1 MARSSLSLLLAFGL
15 LAASS
20 EAAASKEG
28 LLPINAFAL
37 ESPGIGQSGP
47 VKVSGAQSDGDIT
60 LLRIEAFGKNF
71 TLQPQQLRSLE
82 GFNANG
88 VQISYEGGYLDSGG
102 RTIYVVF
109 SRGFTSGR
117 VVQRY
122 VAVTETGAVLLDNM
136 P

>member
-1 MARSSLSLLLAFGL
+1 MARLSLSLLLAFGL

-28 LLPINAFAL
+28 LLHLNAFAL

-47 VKVSGAQSDGDIT
+47 VKVSGAQSDGGIS

-71 TLQPQQLRSLE
+71 TLQPQQLRSFK
-82 GFNANG
+82 GFTANG
-88 VQISYEGGYLDSGG
+88 VPISYEGGYVDFGG

-122 VAVTETGAVLLDNM
+122 VAVTETDAVSV
-136 P
+136 

>member
-1 MARSSLSLLLAFGL
+1 MAKLSLSLLLAFGL
-15 LAASS
+15 LAASG

-28 LLPINAFAL
+28 LLPLNAFAL

-47 VKVSGAQSDGDIT
+47 VKVSGAQSDGGIS
-60 LLRIEAFGKNF
+60 LLRIEAFGRNF
-71 TLQPQQLRSLE
+71 TLQPQQLRSFK

-88 VQISYEGGYLDSGG
+88 VQISYEGGYVDLGG

-117 VVQRY
+117 VMQRF
-122 VAVTETGAVLLDNM
+122 VAVTETGAVSVGNV

>member
-1 MARSSLSLLLAFGL
+1 MDKLSFSLLLAFGL
-15 LAASS
+15 LAASG

-28 LLPINAFAL
+28 LLPLNAFAL

-47 VKVSGAQSDGDIT
+47 VKVSGAQSDGGISV
-60 LLRIEAFGKNF
+60 LRIEAFGKNF
-71 TLQPQQLRSLE
+71 TLQPQQLRSLN

-88 VQISYEGGYLDSGG
+88 VQISYEGGYVDLGG

-117 VVQRY
+117 VMQRY
-122 VAVTETGAVLLDNM
+122 VAVTETGAVSVGNV